1 MQKVATNLGEMFR
14 KGQAPKTFKEFY
26 TLWWTTNEETVH
38 ELFKN
43 PEFSRL
49 LGRVTDA
56 ATQVRKRYDDVM
68 EEYLK
73 ALPVPTRSEM
83 NDLYKTLYMLK
94 KEVRKNTKQM
104 KELENKLKTKKMT
117 PEKETS

>member
-1 MQKVATNLGEMFR
+1 
-14 KGQAPKTFKEFY
+14 
-26 TLWWTTNEETVH
+26 
-38 ELFKN
+38 
-43 PEFSRL
+43 
-49 LGRVTDA
+49 
-56 ATQVRKRYDDVM
+56 M